1 MRKSNNPLSLARSQ
15 FTVYAFGRTTFIE
28 IAVYKIKPPG
38 VIHAATD
45 YLQIERTRG
54 TLFMQILQ
62 GIPVIEKIII
72 MI

>member
-62 GIPVIEKIII
+62 GCY
-72 MI
+72 